1 MEQAELDALRP
12 EVPEDLTV
20 TLRPYQIDGFH
31 FLTYLAVNRFGG
43 ILADDM
49 GLGKT
54 VQTITWVLWLRSQCT
69 SGSVPP
75 TVVVCPKS
83 VLDVWAI
90 EFKKA
95 APHIRVQVL
104 HDKDELEVSQL
115 HGAIDVLVM
124 NYAQLRG
131 TIEELKNITF
141 LAAILDEGQ
150 QIKNPDS
157 KAAKA
162 ARDLNAH
169 NRLVLSG
176 TPMENRLLDLWSLM
190 TFATPGALGDRGYFH
205 RSTSTVAMTRWHRAP
220 LRPPASLHS
229 APHQGPGG
237 PRPALPQRGKHALR
251 DERCAGA
258 DVSR

>member
-1 MEQAELDALRP
+1 MPTASTGVTSRATSGGSCSAHTWAPLQSRLAQVELGLRP
-12 EVPEDLTV
+12 EVPKDLTL
-20 TLRPYQIDGFH
+20 TLRPYQVDGFH
-31 FLTYLAVNRFGG
+31 FLAYLAVNRFGG

-54 VQTITWVLWLRSQCT
+54 VQTIAWVLWLRSQCT

-124 NYAQLRG
+124 NYA
-131 TIEELKNITF
+131 
-141 LAAILDEGQ
+141 
-150 QIKNPDS
+150 
-157 KAAKA
+157 
-162 ARDLNAH
+162 
-169 NRLVLSG
+169 
-176 TPMENRLLDLWSLM
+176 
-190 TFATPGALGDRGYFH
+190 
-205 RSTSTVAMTRWHRAP
+205 
-220 LRPPASLHS
+220 HS
-229 APHQGPGG
+229 AAPS
-237 PRPALPQRGKHALR
+237 K
-251 DERCAGA
+251 
-258 DVSR
+258 S